1 MSWFNFDHDNLRP
14 QQLVL
19 RDSNSKISALHV
31 PTKMSTPHAK
41 RRRLNDAAKTLQK
54 PFKSPFRTP
63 LKPSTVSGTPSLDP
77 SGIQKLASVPVQ
89 RSNLIAITKDEQ
101 PTSTSAVVQQT
112 PSAPVPSEPR
122 ESKTLASRSDST
134 ALSRSLSKKMPSK
147 PSITREI
154 IQLRNEIQMLTQA
167 QSLAT
172 STKDDDLVIL
182 IDRWRTASRAAAEE
196 LFGSTR
202 DRVNRMGGVGAWR
215 EREKESRDRQKN
227 WDLEEREAERERM
240 EEARE
245 NGEVSEEAY
254 DKYAD
259 IAEEQ
264 NEEEEKE
271 TFKAADDDSFT
282 MDMMLKTLNID
293 LKLIGYS
300 KEAQRWDG

>member
-1 MSWFNFDHDNLRP
+1 
-14 QQLVL
+14 
-19 RDSNSKISALHV
+19 
-31 PTKMSTPHAK
+31 
-41 RRRLNDAAKTLQK
+41 
-54 PFKSPFRTP
+54 
-63 LKPSTVSGTPSLDP
+63 
-77 SGIQKLASVPVQ
+77 
-89 RSNLIAITKDEQ
+89 
-101 PTSTSAVVQQT
+101 
-112 PSAPVPSEPR
+112 
-122 ESKTLASRSDST
+122 
-134 ALSRSLSKKMPSK
+134 
-147 PSITREI
+147 
-154 IQLRNEIQMLTQA
+154 MLTQA